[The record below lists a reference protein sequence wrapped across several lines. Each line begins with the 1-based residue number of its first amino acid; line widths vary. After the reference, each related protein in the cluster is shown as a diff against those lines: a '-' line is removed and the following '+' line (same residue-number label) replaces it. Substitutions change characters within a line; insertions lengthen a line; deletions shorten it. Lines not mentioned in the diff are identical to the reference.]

1 MYRNPKGLISTLEK
15 LLSQIEVNEK
25 KRILASEYGMIMTTE
40 LEGRIQTLCNLS
52 LAIEERGFEKG
63 IEKGIEKERLEAIRR
78 MVKAGATKEQIV
90 LYGYTEEE
98 FAKAESD
105 LCVGA

>member
-1 MYRNPKGLISTLEK
+1 MLEN

-25 KRILASEYGMIMTTE
+25 KRIFASEYGMIMTTE
-40 LEGRIQTLCNLS
+40 LEGRIQTMCNWS

-63 IEKGIEKERLEAIRR
+63 MEIGMAISMAIGIEKERLEAIRR
-78 MVKAGATKEQIV
+78 MIKAGATKGQIV

-98 FAKAESD
+98 FTKAENG